1 MEFWKLPQTQ
11 AWAILLGMALLPN
24 GSTVHVG
31 QTSYSKAGWA
41 VSGNVSWDCLRGTGD
56 QRL

>member
-31 QTSYSKAGWA
+31 QTSTTPRQDGLSLEM
-41 VSGNVSWDCLRGTGD
+41 SPGTV
-56 QRL
+56 